1 MNNKW
6 KWSAQLGVVLL
17 CALGLKAFYSTASP
31 DALRFI
37 LAPTTWLVELV
48 SGRSFDFEAHAGY
61 MSSDHSFLIAAP
73 CAGVNFLITAF
84 VMLTLRELW
93 LNRYAN
99 IHWSFIPIAAVT
111 SLGTTIITNAV
122 RICVALRLQGL
133 RDDIMGLNP
142 SEIHRTE
149 GILVYFGFLLL
160 LYMITET
167 GHTRTAWDWLKRAR
181 LPLGIYYVVTLGLPF
196 LNGAFRQGMEFWEHS
211 AFVLILPLVIVA
223 ATVIIRW
230 LTQRRQVIVQTVST
244 DGGISDC

>member
-37 LAPTTWLVELV
+37 FAPTTWLVELV

-84 VMLTLRELW
+84 IMLTLRELW
-93 LNRYAN
+93 LNRNRN

-111 SLGTTIITNAV
+111 SLGTTIITNAL
-122 RICVALRLQGL
+122 RICVALRLQTV
-133 RDDIMGLNP
+133 RHEIVGLNP
-142 SEIHRTE
+142 NEIHRVE
-149 GILVYFGFLLL
+149 GILVYFSSLLM

-167 GHTRTAWDWLKRAR
+167 SHTKAASDWLKRAR
-181 LPLGIYYVVTLGLPF
+181 FPLGIYYVVTLGLPL
-196 LNGAFRQGMEFWEHS
+196 LNGAFRQGIEFWEHS
-211 AFVLILPLVIVA
+211 AFVLILPLVIVG

-230 LTQRRQVIVQTVST
+230 LTLRQQVIVQTVST